1 MNARRMQVCTRL
13 GTEFGQALETMVL
26 RTPGAYAGVV
36 SDEEGDAIDYAH
48 DPERID
54 GLEVQLLGAQ
64 IGLPLFRLH
73 RTANAQGFDDALL
86 MIETR
91 THNLVASPV
100 GQAFAVAML
109 LDRRANLGRA
119 LKAFADGRDALR
131 ALLA

>member
-1 MNARRMQVCTRL
+1 MRVCTRL

-26 RTPGAYAGVV
+26 RTPGAFAGVV

-48 DPERID
+48 DPDRID

-64 IGLPLFRLH
+64 LGIPLFKVH
-73 RTANAQGFDDALL
+73 STASAQGFDDPLL
-86 MIETR
+86 MVETR

-100 GQAFAVAML
+100 RHAFVVAML

-131 ALLA
+131 ALLG